1 MRKKNKTA
9 VTSKTLKR
17 CLVVKI
23 VFRQCVGNFTKLN
36 NGIMQAIITG
46 TVGIRKPA
54 TEHNQTYVVT
64 PEAYPEILWRD
75 WIILL

>member
-9 VTSKTLKR
+9 VTGKTLKR

-64 PEAYPEILWRD
+64 PEAYSEILWRD